1 MGLGGAVAGAGLPR
15 LVYAALV
22 LLFAYCMAPPAA
34 AESDNVQAERLTQF
48 TQPLRWDNIEGE
60 PYWVAGARLEYRY
73 AVGAHLVR
81 LAPRETVTVRVPE
94 GELLRLVRSTG
105 RWRKDEV
112 EVMFGAGS
120 GLYASVPLVPSTDGR
135 SLLGQAGFPAPA
147 LARVAA
153 GAVALEL
160 GLFLSRREAL
170 GELAPY
176 RGRVVP
182 PGTPVQLRR
191 RTDAASEAYWRL
203 VPGASLP
210 AEVSGPARYVVEGR
224 LDYPPE
230 ADAIGQTWKVEAEL
244 DRQPFRIID
253 FESVAEGIHPVF
265 IDGRE
270 RLVSRHERGF
280 LEVPAGSHRL
290 ALSSTAPM
298 VLRVLKQEDPDYL
311 LPGLNAAPFPAA
323 ARPAPGHPDAPA
335 RAEQRALQAARDN
348 ARRDGGLVGA
358 ALLDE
363 HAARRLD
370 YPLLAER
377 AQAFASAHTFFRDL
391 LPEAKRA
398 RAPAHYEWFT
408 TASLLEVG
416 AQGRDLVA
424 GTQHR
429 EALLDR
435 LAAGFF
441 LGLPVAQT
449 ETASARAQRY
459 LLPQRFA
466 PTQLRIAA
474 VSETGQRFWVQLGDA
489 PPRALWIEPGR
500 VRPAE
505 DYLPSPG
512 EVGLA
517 LLQAGSSAG
526 WADTSGGAFGYERTP
541 APLVMAGFIEL
552 PVAPQV
558 REVRLWREH
567 ASRSPI
573 EVALQYRA
581 ARPFALTEQAY
592 LQYLARLG
600 GDRLTRFRELVASG
614 SGAATDAYTD
624 EVMSHWQPLARLV
637 RAEFQQFSAPVRPV
651 TWPAGR
657 GGARATRRARAL
669 ERAGEWLPALEAW
682 GEAYF
687 DSRGGAAAEVA
698 FGQVRA
704 LEQLGEGHLAEG
716 RLRQLLVHGET
727 RKTRRRA
734 YRLLTALHGR
744 AADSEALL
752 SLAAAAFYRDG
763 KAETLAD
770 LAEALLSGDQPELA
784 LVAASLLP
792 GHGRRHEATLRA
804 AYRLRWWQTLEQAAV
819 RLDPDRRALWRGMR
833 LIGAGD
839 PKAARR
845 AFGAGGPSARV
856 YLKHLLL
863 GEAIRRDLASPSL
876 RAAAVSRWAEW
887 QASHPGPRVMR
898 PAPELVEDYAGGEL
912 LYSIER
918 DLYGLHFRTAPDRPV
933 RLRLQGPASLRIEA
947 RPLHAPG
954 TEGPLE
960 GWLEVRSGERRYVT
974 PILNNR
980 PSAGL
985 MLTGKTT
992 AVPGRKATMELSF
1005 GPGEH
1010 EATVSAA
1017 ALPVAIR
1024 VYAAQP
1030 ELGLRVLP
1038 PLSSAGIAALTG
1050 RLQRVEGRGS
1060 ATCWR
1065 GCLVVVPPADAPTS
1079 AEWRPMPRA
1088 FGTQA
1093 PISPSAALP
1102 ARARPP
1108 TPADQ
1113 EAILLGRGA
1122 WVKLLDAP
1130 VGEAPEAVR
1139 RRLAQLLWVAE
1150 HEPRHYERVLAAGL
1164 ALAAAHPDMPT
1175 VVGLLERLTRRSG
1188 WQPLLTMDSSA
1199 GLRAIPMQSPAP
1211 ESPALRVRRALLR
1224 PLAEGERLL
1233 SGGNR
1238 LLVTLDNLGPTEMAL
1253 DLTAETPLGQPQT
1266 PLTVTLEQDGAYTRT
1281 FVLSAEQPHLTRTVS
1296 IPAGR
1301 RVLRIGF
1308 VRPYA
1313 NQFLRVRLRTSG
1325 RVLRTTAE
1333 ERLYHVATETTPVQ
1347 ATLAG
1352 PAWLRI
1358 DERRDGETATRYRY
1372 LSEDWETVVL
1382 RPEPGRSEAL
1392 LRLFVRRGT
1401 IAPPAPLAPAP
1412 VATVVEPVPGPRFS
1426 VTDRPWPR
1434 TVHLIDA
1441 FDLGGQEDG
1450 TWTLSGVYQDRPY
1463 RDELDNREDEP
1474 RSNIGDRERFWE
1486 AAAAYRYFDEAHQSY
1501 YYTEALGRERE
1512 QGGPVAGLRGA
1523 WSYRPRWTGWN
1534 LDLNGSLYLQPK
1546 DTEDLAGIDVDGLAY
1561 SHFISASVHQVRAIR
1576 PKTDHRPQLSI
1587 FHRYT
1592 SEDEDLGIRDRRLRQ
1607 AASRFIDQDV
1617 FTRYKALHPFG
1628 FALGDTLY
1636 HRPWLDTWWYTGL
1649 QLTTNEMPFATP
1661 DALSATA
1668 GWRQR
1673 LGPAILEAGY
1683 TLTRFFAD
1691 DERKNAFTRPRL
1703 HLDLALERWLPGLD
1717 RADLDFGFRHDFQ
1730 NRESTFGLSLR
1741 WHYSGG
1747 RAYRDFDFGPLA
1759 FRDLR
1764 EQRVPHGR
1772 DNNRV
1777 ETYAP

>member
-1 MGLGGAVAGAGLPR
+1 MPR
-15 LVYAALV
+15 PVYAALV
-22 LLFAYCMAPPAA
+22 LLIAYCIALSAE
-34 AESDNVQAERLTQF
+34 AESDDVQAQRLTRF
-48 TQPLRWDNIEGE
+48 AQPLRWDNIEGE
-60 PYWVAGARLEYRY
+60 PYWVAGARPEYRY
-73 AVGAHLVR
+73 AVGAHVVR

-94 GELLRLVRSTG
+94 GEFLRLVRGSG
-105 RWRKDEV
+105 QWRKDEV

-120 GLYASVPLVPSTDGR
+120 GLYASVPLARSTDGR
-135 SLLGQAGFPAPA
+135 SLIGQAGFPAPA

-153 GAVALEL
+153 GSGALEF

-176 RGRVVP
+176 RGRVVL

-191 RTDAASEAYWRL
+191 RTDAAGEAYWRL
-203 VPGASLP
+203 APGTRLP
-210 AEVSGPARYVVEGR
+210 AQVSGPARYVVEGR
-224 LDYPPE
+224 LDYPTE

-244 DRQPFRIID
+244 DGRTLRVLD
-253 FESVAEGIHPVF
+253 FESTAEGTHPVF

-280 LEVPAGSHRL
+280 LEVPAGQHRL
-290 ALSSTAPM
+290 VLSSTAPM
-298 VLRVLKQEDPDYL
+298 FLRVLQQEDPDYL
-311 LPGLNAAPFPAA
+311 LPGLNAAPSPAA
-323 ARPAPGHPDAPA
+323 ARPARGPALEDAPA
-335 RAEQRALQAARDN
+335 GVEQRALQAARDN

-358 ALLDE
+358 ALLDA
-363 HAARRLD
+363 HAARRPD
-370 YPLLAER
+370 YPLMAER
-377 AQAFASAHTFFRDL
+377 AQAFAGAHTFFRDL
-391 LPEAKRA
+391 LPEAKHT
-398 RAPAHYEWFT
+398 RAPAHYAWFT
-408 TASLLEVG
+408 TARLLEVG

-424 GTQHR
+424 GSQHR

-441 LGLPVAQT
+441 LALPAART
-449 ETASARAQRY
+449 EQASVRAQRY

-474 VSETGQRFWVQLGDA
+474 VSETGQRFWVQFDDA
-489 PPRALWIEPGR
+489 TPRPLWIEPGPA
-500 VRPAE
+500 RPAE

-517 LLQAGSSAG
+517 LLQAGYPAG
-526 WADTSGGAFGYERTP
+526 RADTSGGAFGYERTP
-541 APLVMAGFIEL
+541 APLLEAGFIEL
-552 PVAPQV
+552 PVPPAV

-567 ASRSPI
+567 ASRSAL

-581 ARPFALTEQAY
+581 ALPFALTEQAY
-592 LQYLARLG
+592 LQYLARLDG
-600 GDRLTRFRELVASG
+600 NRLTRFRELIASG
-614 SGAATDAYTD
+614 RGAATDAYTG
-624 EVMSHWQPLARLV
+624 EVMSHWQALARLV
-637 RAEFQQFSAPVRPV
+637 RAEFRQFSAPVPPV
-651 TWPAGR
+651 TRPAGQ
-657 GGARATRRARAL
+657 GDPGAARRAQAL

-687 DSRGGAAAEVA
+687 GSRGEAAAELS

-704 LEQLGEGHLAEG
+704 LEQLGEDYLAEG
-716 RLRQLLVHGET
+716 RLRQLLLYAET
-727 RKTRRRA
+727 LETRRRA
-734 YRLLTALHGR
+734 YRLLAAMHGR

-763 KAETLAD
+763 ETDTLAD

-792 GHGRRHEATLRA
+792 EHERRHEAILRA
-804 AYRLRWWQTLEQAAV
+804 AYRLRWWRTLEEVAG

-839 PKAARR
+839 PNEAMR
-845 AFGAGGPSARV
+845 AFEAGGPTARA

-863 GEAIRRDLASPSL
+863 GEAIRRDLARPSL

-898 PAPELVEDYAGGEL
+898 PAPELVEDYAGGET
-912 LYSIER
+912 LYSIDR

-933 RLRLQGPASLRIEA
+933 RLRLHGPARLRIEA

-960 GWLEVRSGERRYVT
+960 GWLEVRSGERLYAT

-985 MLTGKTT
+985 TLTGTT
-992 AVPGRKATMELSF
+992 TDVPGRKASMELTLGS
-1005 GPGEH
+1005 GEH
-1010 EATVSAA
+1010 EATVSAG
-1017 ALPVAIR
+1017 ALPVVVR

-1030 ELGLRVLP
+1030 ELSLRVLP
-1038 PLSSAGIAALTG
+1038 PLTSASAAALTG
-1050 RLQRVEGRGS
+1050 TVQAVEDGGS
-1060 ATCWR
+1060 AGCWR
-1065 GCLVVVPPADAPTS
+1065 ACLVVVPRSDAPTS
-1079 AEWRPMPRA
+1079 AEWRPMPRT
-1088 FGTQA
+1088 FGTQV
-1093 PISPSAALP
+1093 PISPSLTLP
-1102 ARARPP
+1102 ARAPP
-1108 TPADQ
+1108 ASPADQ
-1113 EAILLGRGA
+1113 EATLLGRGA
-1122 WVKLLDAP
+1122 WVELLDSP

-1139 RRLAQLLWVAE
+1139 RRLTQLLWIAE
-1150 HEPRHYERVLAAGL
+1150 HAPAHYERVLAAGL
-1164 ALAAAHPDMPT
+1164 ALAAAHRELPA
-1175 VVGLLERLTRRSG
+1175 VGGLLERLTRRSA

-1199 GLRAIPMQSPAP
+1199 GLRAIPMQDPAP
-1211 ESPALRVRRALLR
+1211 ESPAMRVRRALLR

-1238 LLVTLDNLGPTEMAL
+1238 LLVTLDNLGPTELAL
-1253 DLTAETPLGQPQT
+1253 DLAAETPMGQPQT
-1266 PLTVTLEQDGAYTRT
+1266 PLTVTLEQDGARTGT
-1281 FVLSAEQPHLTRTVS
+1281 FVLGAEQPHRTRTVS

-1301 RVLRIGF
+1301 RVLRVGV

-1313 NQFLRVRLRTSG
+1313 NQFLRVRVRTGG

-1333 ERLYHVATETTPVQ
+1333 ERLYHVATEAAPVQ
-1347 ATLAG
+1347 ATLPG

-1372 LSEDWETVVL
+1372 ISEDWETVVL
-1382 RPEPGRSEAL
+1382 RPEPARSEAL

-1412 VATVVEPVPGPRFS
+1412 VAPVAEPVPEPRFS
-1426 VTDRPWPR
+1426 VTARAEPR
-1434 TVHLIDA
+1434 TVHLVDA

-1450 TWTLSGVYQDRPY
+1450 TWTVSAAYQDRPY
-1463 RDELDNREDEP
+1463 RDEIENREEEP
-1474 RSNIGDRERFWE
+1474 QLNIGDRERFRE

-1501 YYTEALGRERE
+1501 YYAEALGRERE
-1512 QGGPVAGLRGA
+1512 QGGAVAGLRGA
-1523 WSYRPRWTGWN
+1523 WSYRPRWADWN
-1534 LDLNGSLYLQPK
+1534 LDLNGSLYLQPE
-1546 DTEDLAGIDVDGLAY
+1546 DTEDLAGVDIDGIAY

-1576 PKTDHRPQLSI
+1576 PKTEHRPQLSV

-1628 FALGDTLY
+1628 FTLGDTLY

-1673 LGPAILEAGY
+1673 LGPATLEAGY

-1691 DERKNAFTRPRL
+1691 DERKDGFTRPRL

-1730 NRESTFGLSLR
+1730 NHESTFGLSLR
-1741 WHYSGG
+1741 WHFSDG

-1764 EQRVPHGR
+1764 EQRVPHAR
-1772 DNNRV
+1772 DNNRI
-1777 ETYAP
+1777 ETDAP